1 MAMPDSAPAY
11 WAEQNRTAAL
21 SLGIAKRLWL
31 RMGNNFDA
39 TWDQIAPTLIASVE
53 RAQVATAAAA
63 VDFVPNALA
72 DQNLSVDQLADV
84 VPDRLVGV
92 TGGGVPLADALYSS
106 VVKAK
111 VAVAE
116 EKPVVQALL
125 IGGDYLQ
132 MLVQSTLSDTGRA
145 AEKLGIA
152 SRLDVGFTRM
162 LNPPACSRCVILAG
176 RFYRY
181 SAGFKRHPRC
191 SCKHLPTFRDSAP
204 DVALDGRQ
212 YFDSLSAEEQDRTFT
227 QAGAAA
233 IRAGADI
240 NQVVNADR
248 GMQVAQVYG
257 RRLAYTTEGTTRRG
271 VAGQIIRSRGRNP
284 TTTPRLMPEAIL
296 EIAEDQAD
304 ALRLL
309 RLNGYILNRE
319 GVPLSGRGSRR
330 GLARQ
335 PESPTPV
342 PVAPTPLPA
351 PPRRLTEDEG
361 RTLGSSVWRGYAET
375 VDPVDRQAVRTYTGD
390 TYEPINDYLRGITSR
405 VSDDHRDA
413 ITRIDRVIENAP
425 RVPENVTVSRAIGA
439 DLFGLKEGSNL
450 SGLVGRTFQDDG
462 FASTAMQSSVKSLER
477 YEVEL
482 RLDVPSGTRGLYV
495 SSHTKKDENALA
507 VYGMVEN
514 ELLLGRGIAY
524 EITDAAI
531 EDGRRI
537 LSAKLVQQRS
547 NDE

>member
-1 MAMPDSAPAY
+1 MALPDSAPAY

-162 LNPPACSRCVILAG
+162 LNPPACSRCIILAG

-212 YFDSLSAEEQDRTFT
+212 YFDSLSTEEQDRTFT
-227 QAGAAA
+227 QAGAEA

-309 RLNGYILNRE
+309 RLNGYILNRD

-330 GLARQ
+330 GLAQ
-335 PESPTPV
+335 QTDAPTAV
-342 PVAPTPLPA
+342 PAAPTPTPA

-439 DLFGLKEGSNL
+439 DVFGLKEGSNL
-450 SGLVGRTFQDDG
+450 SGLVGRTFRDDG

>member
-1 MAMPDSAPAY
+1 MELPDSAPAY
-11 WAEQNRTAAL
+11 WAEQSRTAAL

-39 TWDQIAPTLIASVE
+39 TWEQIAPTLVASVE
-53 RAQVATAAAA
+53 RAQVATVAAA

-111 VAVAE
+111 IAVAE

-132 MLVQSTLSDTGRA
+132 MLVQSALSDTGRA

-152 SRLDVGFTRM
+152 TRLDVGFTRM

-176 RFYRY
+176 RFYRF

-191 SCKHLPTFRDSAP
+191 DCKHLPTFRDSAP
-204 DVALDGRQ
+204 DVALNTRS
-212 YFDSLSAEEQDRTFT
+212 YFDSLSTEEQDRTFT

-309 RLNGYILNRE
+309 RLNGYILNRD

-335 PESPTPV
+335 PE
-342 PVAPTPLPA
+342 APTPALVAPPA
-351 PPRRLTEDEG
+351 PPRRLTENQG
-361 RTLGSSVWRGYAET
+361 RALGSSVWRGYAES
-375 VDPVDRQAVRTYTGD
+375 VDPIDRLAVRTYTGD
-390 TYEPINDYLRGITSR
+390 TYEPINEYLRGITAR

-413 ITRIDRVIENAP
+413 ITRIDRVIEDAP

-439 DLFGLKEGSNL
+439 DVFGLKEGSNL
-450 SGLVGRTFQDDG
+450 SGLVGRTFRDDG
-462 FASTAMQSSVKSLER
+462 FASTALQSSVKSLER

-495 SSHTKKDENALA
+495 SSHTRKDENSLA

-514 ELLLGRGIAY
+514 ELLLGRGIEY

-531 EDGRRI
+531 EEGRRI

-547 NDE
+547 NE